1 MDHNSVKPVL
11 TVKLVLQCVKPVLH
25 HKHLINFCI
34 MSMSSKTS
42 VKSVKQ
48 LFNQFYD
55 QNYQYLQIYVVS
67 SVNWFDGS

>member
-11 TVKLVLQCVKPVLH
+11 TVNLVLQCVKPVLH
-25 HKHLINFCI
+25 QKHLINCII

-48 LFNQFYD
+48 LLNQLYD
-55 QNYQYLQIYVVS
+55 QNYQYLHIYVVS